1 MKTKKLWCFFLGYTN
16 PHALVSACSAPS
28 SAHAE
33 VRDVAAAHVTFAG
46 DVELARVP
54 EGGGKGKKQKK
65 SSREGKAETEEK
77 KEKKEKEE
85 KKRTGVHSWLGV
97 PQEKKQEKSSRER
110 KEGKKERKKKTR
122 TDAHY
127 WLGVQI
133 NMQLPANTYA
143 TMALRELMRPP
154 AGI

>member
-1 MKTKKLWCFFLGYTN
+1 M
-16 PHALVSACSAPS
+16 SACSAPS

-97 PQEKKQEKSSRER
+97 PQGKKQEKSSRESTEE
-110 KEGKKERKKKTR
+110 KTKRKKKTR

>member
-1 MKTKKLWCFFLGYTN
+1 MVFFLGYTN

-46 DVELARVP
+46 DVEIARVP
-54 EGGGKGKKQKK
+54 EGGKRGKKQKK
-65 SSREGKAETEEK
+65 SSRERKAETEEKEEK
-77 KEKKEKEE
+77 KEKKET
-85 KKRTGVHSWLGV
+85 KRTGVHSWLGA
-97 PQEKKQEKSSRER
+97 PQEKKQEKSSREST
-110 KEGKKERKKKTR
+110 EEKKERKKKTR
-122 TDAHY
+122 TNAHY

>member
-1 MKTKKLWCFFLGYTN
+1 M
-16 PHALVSACSAPS
+16 SACSAPS

-46 DVELARVP
+46 DVEIARLP
-54 EGGGKGKKQKK
+54 EEKKGEKGKMQKK
-65 SSREGKAETEEK
+65 SSRAGQAEKEEKKDK
-77 KEKKEKEE
+77 KEKKEK
-85 KKRTGVHSWLGV
+85 KKTGVHSWLGV
-97 PQEKKQEKSSRER
+97 PQDKKQDKTSRER
-110 KEGKKERKKKTR
+110 KGEKRERKKKTK